1 MDEAMLKEFERLNRK
16 IDQLTDTNSHLVT
29 EVSGQ
34 SKTILEQ
41 SALIANQT
49 LMIGELTDAN
59 KKHIET
65 NERLIAEIAAKD
77 EQIAKLQRKNGMNSR
92 NSSMPPSSDRF
103 TKPRP
108 SKINEGD
115 KGKKRSGGQVGHKGS
130 TMRLK
135 AEPDEV
141 RPCLPSD
148 CITCKR
154 LDSCPAKAVVLDSRN
169 VVDVRIIT
177 TQSRYD
183 RIGRTCPLDGRKLVG
198 SYPEGVNAPMQYG
211 AGLKALVVSLSSF
224 GMVSANRIVEMLEG
238 VGVSISDGT
247 VCNII
252 DECARLCDE
261 RVIPR
266 LREEILGRD
275 IIHCDETG
283 IKIKAKN
290 HWAHTS
296 STADVTLI
304 QTHPKRGLEAI
315 KDIGI
320 LPSYQGIAVHDCWP
334 SYFNKSLNH
343 VTKALCGA
351 HIDRELQGVIE
362 NHKDQSWAK
371 RMQALLAEIYKSKQR
386 LVSQGESEAPDEM
399 IGRYS
404 EQYDKIIRQGHKQ
417 CPFKEPKQKK
427 RGRPSKGKV
436 RNLLERLEK
445 LKDAVLRFFTDFRVP
460 FSNNIAE
467 RSYRLAKC
475 KQKVSGTFRSQRGGA
490 NFCSIYSFIDT
501 SRKNGRK
508 LFDELEALFNKNL
521 SLEYLGISA
530 QST

>member
-1 MDEAMLKEFERLNRK
+1 MDEAISKEFQRLNRK
-16 IDQLTDTNSHLVT
+16 IDRLTDTNSRLVA

-34 SKTILEQ
+34 SRTILDQ
-41 SALIANQT
+41 SALITDQSR
-49 LMIGELTDAN
+49 MIGELTDAN

-65 NERLIAEIAAKD
+65 NESLMAEVAAKD
-77 EQIAKLQRKNGMNSR
+77 ELIAELRRKNGMNSS

-108 SKINEGD
+108 SKINKGD
-115 KGKKRSGGQVGHKGS
+115 GGKKRSGGQVGHKGS

-141 RPCLPSD
+141 HSCLPSD
-148 CITCKR
+148 CITCRR

-169 VVDVRIIT
+169 VVDVRVIT

-183 RIGRTCPLDGRKLVG
+183 RIGRTCPLDGRKLIG

-211 AGLKALVVSLSSF
+211 PGLKALVVSFSSF

-266 LREEILGRD
+266 LREEILAKD
-275 IIHCDETG
+275 VIHCDETG
-283 IKIKAKN
+283 IRIEGKN

-296 STADVTLI
+296 STADITLI
-304 QTHPKRGLEAI
+304 QAHPKRGLKAI
-315 KDIGI
+315 KGLGI
-320 LPSYQGIAVHDCWP
+320 LPSYRGIAVHDCWP
-334 SYFNKSLNH
+334 SYFNKSLDH
-343 VTKALCGA
+343 VTKAVCGA

-362 NHKDQSWAK
+362 NHKGQSWA
-371 RMQALLAEIYKSKQR
+371 RHMQTLLAEIYKSKQQ

-404 EQYDKIIRQGHKQ
+404 ERYDRIILQGYKQ
-417 CPFKEPKQKK
+417 SPYKEPKQKG
-427 RGRPSKGKV
+427 RGRPNKGKA

-501 SRKNGRK
+501 SRKNGRR
-508 LFDELEALFNKNL
+508 LFDELEALFNKTL